1 MSTDLA
7 HALPREPAPL
17 PTPPPPS
24 ALLPAP
30 ALPTPPPPPSALL
43 PAPAPLPTPPPS
55 SLRLTPTPPSAL
67 LTAPL
72 PTPPPS
78 SLRPTPTSLRPAAT
92 PPTPTPPSSLL
103 VPRLR
108 SLLVGDAERARHP
121 HAEARELAPGLHEL
135 VGLRRDHRVDILPRG
150 ALRFHG
156 LDPAAAFARARR
168 GTCDEPLEFGRAG
181 PLPGVHAYILGGPGG
196 PDTAVAALEL
206 LTRLNLG
213 PAGAIVAI
221 PARGT
226 ALFLAP
232 HARGLPRALA
242 RLGRVRQFWCSEED
256 DAPQQLA
263 ASLHFL
269 ASWTASAHARLPAPV
284 SPALYWQRPGH
295 PLTLLTPDA
304 RRPFTPP
311 PELLHP
317 LC

>member
-17 PTPPPPS
+17 PTPAPPS
-24 ALLPAP
+24 ALLPA
-30 ALPTPPPPPSALL
+30 
-43 PAPAPLPTPPPS
+43 
-55 SLRLTPTPPSAL
+55 PTPPSAL
-67 LTAPL
+67 LTAPAPL
-72 PTPPPS
+72 PTPQPS
-78 SLRPTPTSLRPAAT
+78 APLLAPAPLPTPQPSA
-92 PPTPTPPSSLL
+92 PTPPSSLL

-108 SLLVGDAERARHP
+108 SLLVGDPERARHP

-213 PAGAIVAI
+213 PTGAVVAV

-263 ASLHFL
+263 ASLRFL

-295 PLTLLTPDA
+295 PLALLTPDA
-304 RRPFTPP
+304 RRPFAPP

-317 LC
+317 FC